1 MAGYISMYKL
11 YILFLISFSVVA
23 ADSPQQATPDK
34 IMDNDRLASII
45 HRLDDKVE
53 GKLGFWRFHIEDRDV
68 TIITDEKADRMRIL
82 VPVINVDELQDN
94 ELARLMQSNFDAALD
109 ARYAIAKD
117 IVWGAFIH
125 PLSSLTDREF
135 LSGLGQTVNLSITF
149 RKTYSSGALVFQGG
163 DSNALQRKELID
175 QLIERGLAI

>member
-1 MAGYISMYKL
+1 
-11 YILFLISFSVVA
+11 
-23 ADSPQQATPDK
+23 
-34 IMDNDRLASII
+34 
-45 HRLDDKVE
+45 
-53 GKLGFWRFHIEDRDV
+53 
-68 TIITDEKADRMRIL
+68 MRIL

-94 ELARLMQSNFDAALD
+94 ELARLMQSNFDSALD

-117 IVWGAFIH
+117 IIWGAFIH

-163 DSNALQRKELID
+163 DSSDLQRKELID

>member
-1 MAGYISMYKL
+1 MYKL
-11 YILFLISFSVVA
+11 YIFFLISFSVVA
-23 ADSPQQATPDK
+23 ADAPQQAPAK
-34 IMDNDRLASII
+34 IMSNDRLASII
-45 HRLDDKVE
+45 QRLDDKVE

-68 TIITDEKADRMRIL
+68 TVITDEKADRMRIL

-94 ELARLMQSNFDAALD
+94 ELARLMQSNFDSALD

-117 IVWGAFIH
+117 IIWGAFIH

-135 LSGLGQTVNLSITF
+135 LSGLDQTVNLSITF

-163 DSNALQRKELID
+163 DSSDLQRKELID